1 MKTYR
6 FGLANSDRV
15 VEIVAATFA
24 EAKALFRAQMRAEGL
39 LA

>member
-15 VEIVAATFA
+15 IEIVASSFA
-24 EAKALFRAQMRAEGL
+24 EAKKLFKAQMRAEGL
-39 LA
+39 A

>member
-15 VEIVAATFA
+15 IEIIATTFA

-39 LA
+39 V

>member
-24 EAKALFRAQMRAEGL
+24 EAKKLFKAQLRAEGL
-39 LA
+39 A